1 MLTISITTVFIACNL
16 ITIAGAAFMCAIFR
30 H

>member
-1 MLTISITTVFIACNL
+1 MLTISITAVFIACNL
-16 ITIAGAAFMCAIFR
+16 VTIAGCAFMTAIFR